1 MNVYLGFISIIF
13 GILIIIHP
21 KFSYPKFMY
30 YFDLTDAR
38 WPFGLVFI
46 IFGIFYLWVTIRKR
60 K

>member
-30 YFDLTDAR
+30 YFDLTDVR

-46 IFGIFYLWVTIRKR
+46 IFGIFYLWLTIKKR